1 MTEVTLTWW
10 SVALVLH
17 RVDSDTHKAHRSRHM
32 TKTSKSFQHFLISSP
47 CSFTM
52 ATLSCCAPP
61 PLPLLLLLLLPFP
74 FAASVDLVV
83 TTNRGQVRGTALTVL
98 GGQVRAFLG
107 IPYGKPP
114 VGNLRFR
121 VPQPA
126 DKWEGVRE
134 ATQFSNTCFQLRD
147 TMYPGRTPAG
157 SASRY
162 NKSEIYLLGC
172 TRLAKI
178 QISFCFFLWKLL
190 LLI

>member
-1 MTEVTLTWW
+1 MVI
-10 SVALVLH
+10 SH
-17 RVDSDTHKAHRSRHM
+17 PRVVPSRLGHTQSTPHSRHM

-47 CSFTM
+47 YSFTM

-83 TTNRGQVRGTALTVL
+83 TTNAGQVRGMALTVL

-134 ATQFSNTCFQLRD
+134 ATEFSNSCVQLRD
-147 TMYPGRTPAG
+147 TVYPGRTPAG

-162 NKSEIYLLGC
+162 NMSKIYLLGC
-172 TRLAKI
+172 TGLAKI
-178 QISFCFFLWKLL
+178 KISFCIFL
-190 LLI
+190 